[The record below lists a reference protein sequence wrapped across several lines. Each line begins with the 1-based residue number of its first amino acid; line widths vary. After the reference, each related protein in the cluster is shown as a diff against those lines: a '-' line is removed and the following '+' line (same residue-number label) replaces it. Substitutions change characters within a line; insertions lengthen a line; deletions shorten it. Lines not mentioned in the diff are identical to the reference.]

1 MTQKIKDEN
10 ITAGTIT
17 DSKLAADVKQNFS
30 ATGNE
35 GLKVPVGTTAQ
46 RGSTQGQ
53 VRYNTDLKSLEVYNG
68 SSFDVIYPTPTI
80 TSITPTT
87 VTTDDTIT
95 FTITGTN
102 FRAGMVVSFITDGG
116 SSTNADT
123 TAISSSSTI
132 TATKA
137 GSHFTNANEPYDVK
151 ITTLEGQTVTS
162 ADAIDRDIAPTFST
176 AAGNVGT
183 IDDVGDATHATIA
196 ATDPDST
203 AVTFAEV
210 NGSNLSGAGLAI
222 NSSTGAITGEPN
234 NVGTST
240 TVSFD
245 VGATSNSVTTTRTFN
260 IIINPA
266 TDGSSEARATPSA
279 KYLRDTL
286 GLGTAGTG
294 NDGTYWVKPNG
305 QSTAYQL
312 YCILDTRWDGGGWV
326 KVGQIVGNSN
336 FTLSSATAWESQGNY
351 EQNLNAPGGNSLAPG
366 DFCKAIHASTNTL
379 AGDRIIAGYQHTST
393 KYWLGLQSG
402 ADSTLDEVWDT
413 TCFRGGTQAGS
424 GSGFSQVNY
433 QSGFTAPSIT
443 SNYQGSTDA
452 IGNTARTFSAAVAM
466 GYWDTH
472 FIKAKAG
479 AHSNAFGMN
488 LDGSGS
494 GNPNHSG
501 LYFVR

>member
-80 TSITPTT
+80 TAITPTT
-87 VTTDDTIT
+87 VSSDDTVT

-137 GSHFTNANEPYDVK
+137 GSHFTNANEPYDVR
-151 ITTLEGQTVTS
+151 ITSLEGQTVTS
-162 ADAIDRDIAPTFST
+162 LNAIDKDIAPTFST

-266 TDGSSEARATPSA
+266 TDGS
-279 KYLRDTL
+279 
-286 GLGTAGTG
+286 
-294 NDGTYWVKPNG
+294 
-305 QSTAYQL
+305 
-312 YCILDTRWDGGGWV
+312 
-326 KVGQIVGNSN
+326 
-336 FTLSSATAWESQGNY
+336 
-351 EQNLNAPGGNSLAPG
+351 
-366 DFCKAIHASTNTL
+366 
-379 AGDRIIAGYQHTST
+379 
-393 KYWLGLQSG
+393 
-402 ADSTLDEVWDT
+402 
-413 TCFRGGTQAGS
+413 
-424 GSGFSQVNY
+424 
-433 QSGFTAPSIT
+433 
-443 SNYQGSTDA
+443 
-452 IGNTARTFSAAVAM
+452 
-466 GYWDTH
+466 
-472 FIKAKAG
+472 
-479 AHSNAFGMN
+479 
-488 LDGSGS
+488 
-494 GNPNHSG
+494 
-501 LYFVR
+501 

>member
-1 MTQKIKDEN
+1 MSNKIKNSN
-10 ITAGTIT
+10 ITDGTIA
-17 DSKLAADVKQNFS
+17 DAKLAADVKQNLS

-53 VRYNTDLKSLEVYNG
+53 IRYNTDLKSLEVYNG

-80 TSITPTT
+80 TAITPTT
-87 VTTDDTIT
+87 VTSDSTQT

-116 SSTNADT
+116 SSSNADT
-123 TAISSSSTI
+123 TTISSSSSM

-137 GSHFTNANEPYDVK
+137 GSHFTNADEPYDVK

-162 ADAIDRDIAPTFST
+162 ADAIVRDIAPTFTT

-183 IDDVGDATHATIA
+183 IDDVGDATHATIV

-210 NGSNLSGAGLAI
+210 GGSNLSGAGLAI

-234 NVGTST
+234 NVSNST

-245 VGATSNSVTTTRTFN
+245 IGATSDSVTTTRTFN

-266 TDGSSEARATPSA
+266 LDGSSEARATPSA

-286 GLGTAGTG
+286 SLGTAGTG

-305 QSTAYQL
+305 YSTAYQL

-326 KVGQIVGNSN
+326 KVGQILGNSN
-336 FTLSSATAWESQGNY
+336 FTLSSATAWESQSNY
-351 EQNLNAPGGNSLAPG
+351 EQHLNAPGGNSMAPG

-402 ADSTLDEVWDT
+402 SDGTLDEVWDT
-413 TCFRGGTQAGS
+413 TVFRGGTQAGS
-424 GSGFSQVNY
+424 GSGFSLVNY

-443 SNYQGSTDA
+443 SNYQSSTAA
-452 IGNTARTFSAAVAM
+452 IGNTARTFSAAIAM
-466 GYWDTH
+466 GIWDTYW
-472 FIKAKAG
+472 IKSRAG
-479 AHSNAFGMN
+479 AHSNAYGMN
-488 LDGSGS
+488 LDGSSSGS
-494 GNPNHSG
+494 TNHSG